1 MIRND
6 LRNIAIIAH
15 VDHGKTT
22 LVDAMLRQSGLFR
35 ESQLQGDCILDSN
48 DLERERGIT
57 ILAKNIAIT
66 YGEVKINIID
76 TPGHAD
82 FGGEVERI
90 LSMADGCLLLVDAF
104 DGPMPQ
110 TRFVLRKAFEA
121 GLKPIVVVNKVDRPE
136 ARPRE
141 VLNLIYDL
149 FIDLG
154 ANDEQVDFP
163 VMFCSGKQ
171 GWASPDP
178 DVRGDTIKPLLD
190 LILSKVPPPQ
200 ANAEESMQLLT
211 TSLEWSSYVGRIV
224 VGRIAK
230 GKIRRGQPVK
240 LLKAEGAVDET
251 VDKVMVFEKLGKTEV
266 EEAAAG
272 VIVAVVGL
280 EDAEIGDTV
289 ADPANPVP
297 LPRLAVEQPTLSM
310 LFTVNSSPLAGR
322 DGQFVTS
329 RNLRERLM
337 RELESNVALRVEE
350 TANRDEFIVSGRG
363 LLHLGILIETMRR
376 EGYELS
382 VGKPRVIMKEA
393 DGVKLEPVENLV
405 VDVPTEKVG
414 AAMELVGSRRG
425 ELVKMDP
432 VGSRTH
438 LEFTIPA
445 RGLIGLRTRLLN
457 ATAGEA
463 VMHHV
468 FHEYADFRGE
478 VPTRPQGVLVSNVT
492 GKAVA
497 YALDGLQERSVLFV
511 RPGDDMYPGMIV
523 GENSRDNDLVV
534 NPCREKKLTNIRAAS
549 ADKNILLAPPRE
561 MSLEQALEYIE
572 EDEFVEITPKVAR
585 LRKRLLSEEDRKRE
599 SRRREAV

>member
-22 LVDAMLRQSGLFR
+22 LVDAMLRQSGQYR
-35 ESQLQGDCILDSN
+35 ESQLTQDCILDSN

-57 ILAKNIAIT
+57 ILAKNIAID
-66 YGEVKINIID
+66 YKGVKINIID

-110 TRFVLRKAFEA
+110 TRFVLRKAFAA

-136 ARPRE
+136 ARPKE
-141 VLNLIYDL
+141 VLSLVYDL

-154 ANDEQVDFP
+154 ASDEQVDFP
-163 VMFCSGKQ
+163 VMYCSGKQ

-178 DVRGDTIKPLLD
+178 DVKGENIKPLLD
-190 LILSKVPPPQ
+190 LILQVPPPGGNDQ
-200 ANAEESMQLLT
+200 APLQLLA

-224 VGRIAK
+224 VGRISR
-230 GKIRRGQPVK
+230 GKVKRGQAVS
-240 LLKAEGAVDET
+240 LIKADGTIRET
-251 VDKVMVFEKLGKTEV
+251 VDKLMVFDKLGKVEV
-266 EEAAAG
+266 EEASAG
-272 VIVAVVGL
+272 EIVAVVGL
-280 EDAEIGDTV
+280 ETTDIGDTI
-289 ADPANPVP
+289 ADIDNPEA
-297 LPRLAVEQPTLSM
+297 LPRLAVELPTLSM
-310 LFTVNSSPLAGR
+310 LFTINSSPLSGR
-322 DGQFVTS
+322 DGQYVTS

-337 RELESNVALRVEE
+337 RELQSNVALRVEE
-350 TANRDEFIVSGRG
+350 TPDRDELIVSGRG

-382 VGKPRVIMKEA
+382 VGKPRVIMKEV
-393 DGVKLEPVENLV
+393 DGVKLEPIEYLV
-405 VDVPTEKVG
+405 IDVPSDKVG

-432 VGSRTH
+432 VGTRTH

-457 ATAGEA
+457 STGGEA

-468 FHEYADFRGE
+468 FHEYSPYRGD
-478 VPTRPQGVLVSNVT
+478 VPTRPQGVLISNVS
-492 GKAVA
+492 GKTNA
-497 YALDGLQERSVLFV
+497 YALDGLQERAVLFV
-511 RPGDDMYPGMIV
+511 RPGDEVYPGMIV
-523 GENSRDNDLVV
+523 AENCRDNDLVV

-572 EDEFVEITPKVAR
+572 DDELVEITPKIIR
-585 LRKRLLSEEDRKRE
+585 LRKKSLSEEERKRE
-599 SRRREAV
+599 SRKKEAV